1 MAASWEYLVFDS
13 NANLIYNRNKCS
25 YLEECE
31 LTISFKSLEVAY
43 ELLSY
48 TKKKKIAPTV
58 EELGRLSGL
67 KTRNSVYNHLNRLK
81 ETGIVTW
88 EAGESRT
95 LKVLQP
101 EYVISEY
108 LAAVQRKKEDYV
120 YE

>member
-1 MAASWEYLVFDS
+1 M
-13 NANLIYNRNKCS
+13 
-25 YLEECE
+25 
-31 LTISFKSLEVAY
+31 TISFKSLEVAY

-48 TKKKKIAPTV
+48 TLNKKQPPTV
-58 EELGRLSGL
+58 EELERLSGL
-67 KTRNSVYNHLNRLK
+67 KMRNSVYNHLNRLK

>member
-1 MAASWEYLVFDS
+1 M
-13 NANLIYNRNKCS
+13 
-25 YLEECE
+25 
-31 LTISFKSLEVAY
+31 TISFKSLEVAY

-48 TKKKKIAPTV
+48 TKKKQISPTV

>member
-1 MAASWEYLVFDS
+1 MNYSAIRRRSRC
-13 NANLIYNRNKCS
+13 ANCRRI
-25 YLEECE
+25 
-31 LTISFKSLEVAY
+31 
-43 ELLSY
+43 
-48 TKKKKIAPTV
+48 
-58 EELGRLSGL
+58 GRLSGL

-120 YE
+120 YEVEIPIIPNEQFQKHEVFSLYNGEENSRDYE